1 VADDTQ
7 APGPSSPGGG
17 VAIRRRR
24 STSRRVAEQLG
35 CLLKVPTRAPAT
47 LSILPQLTYME
58 LMPLRSAAMDDP
70 LRLLGEP
77 AAAPEAAARSPE
89 RLTP

>member
-1 VADDTQ
+1 
-7 APGPSSPGGG
+7 
-17 VAIRRRR
+17 
-24 STSRRVAEQLG
+24 
-35 CLLKVPTRAPAT
+35 
-47 LSILPQLTYME
+47 ME